1 MVLFSQLC
9 ASSADLTAVPT
20 RPTRSLPPR
29 RAFGSAPAL
38 APSPLRVFSLL
49 PRYHMLLPCHASALP
64 FPATFSPPAPSYPAT
79 ALRGSPYR
87 ALLHPSV
94 ERALRVPCSAIPLLP
109 KSGCVAAARAWVRRQ
124 RLPHDSVSHGS

>member
-9 ASSADLTAVPT
+9 ASSADLTAVST

-38 APSPLRVFSLL
+38 VPSPLRVFSLL
-49 PRYHMLLPCHASALP
+49 PLSHMLLPCHASALP
-64 FPATFSPPAPSYPAT
+64 FPATFSPPAPSYPAM

-87 ALLHPSV
+87 ESLHPSAV
-94 ERALRVPCSAIPLLP
+94 RAVRVPCSAIPLLP
-109 KSGCVAAARAWVRRQ
+109 RSGCVAAARALVRRQ
-124 RLPHDSVSHGS
+124 LLPHDSVSHCS